1 MATSAQGV
9 MNVIGPNVSE
19 YDEVPQLVT
28 AYASYV
34 LDDAKDVNEA
44 VPLDTVTDVPDVEG
58 LNPAKP

>member
-1 MATSAQGV
+1 MRKVT
-9 MNVIGPNVSE
+9 GPNVSE

-44 VPLDTVTDVPDVEG
+44 APLDTVTDVPDVEG